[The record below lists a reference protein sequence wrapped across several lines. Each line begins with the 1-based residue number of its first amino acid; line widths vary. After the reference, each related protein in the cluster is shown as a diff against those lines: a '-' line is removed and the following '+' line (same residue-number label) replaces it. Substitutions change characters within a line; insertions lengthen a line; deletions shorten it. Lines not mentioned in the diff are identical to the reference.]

1 MVTGVRI
8 FIKSSTEAD
17 GIQTDFELASN
28 QKNNDQKDSAQSSTE
43 ETEALVSSMSTKP
56 GAREAPVATIKKS
69 GSKKP
74 EVKVKAKVT
83 ETPKPAKKP
92 ITKPLPTTRPV
103 EESTVADESTKK
115 SNKPKTSENKD
126 SFVQ

>member
-1 MVTGVRI
+1 MVTRVRI

-17 GIQTDFELASN
+17 GIQTDVELASN
-28 QKNNDQKDSAQSSTE
+28 QESSDQKDSTESSTE
-43 ETEALVSSMSTKP
+43 KTEALVSTMPIKP
-56 GAREAPVATIKKS
+56 GAREAPAATIKKS
-69 GSKKP
+69 TSKKP

-103 EESTVADESTKK
+103 EESIVAEESKK
-115 SNKPKTSENKD
+115 SNKPETSENKD
-126 SFVQ
+126 STFQ